1 MSSNFRQGKLKKNMQ
16 MDQHFG
22 KCKTKWKRVET
33 TQMRLTISI
42 SARMAKKELANFC
55 NGQADRIRIDRTHQ
69 SPGNAAI

>member
-1 MSSNFRQGKLKKNMQ
+1 MQ

-33 TQMRLTISI
+33 TQMRLTTSISI
-42 SARMAKKELANFC
+42 SARMAKKELANCC

-69 SPGNAAI
+69 SPGNGAILALITQ